1 MARGAISL
9 RLNSIRGTVS
19 CTFCGKFTALDKI
32 SRGPPWTQAGFVCSP
47 LPPHVPTVISQ

>member
-9 RLNSIRGTVS
+9 RLNSIKGTVS
-19 CTFCGKFTALDKI
+19 CIFCGKFTALDKI

-47 LPPHVPTVISQ
+47 LPPHVPTVISR